1 MAELSR
7 FDSLGLGSGHGV
19 CRGPTLS
26 PLPRNHSMVSS
37 GVLPW
42 PPSSLARPLG
52 SGRNGKG
59 LVSQVATFRPP
70 GAAQLWNRPR
80 QSRTCGIAWWLLGPT
95 NTLQMTALG
104 TGCTG
109 PLCSRP
115 HPPLPEVPAGL
126 LSALPISA
134 LRCAPLCSPGWKK
147 IQEII
152 SLLLLFMSLG
162 LLEKEHF
169 FICVEN

>member
-37 GVLPW
+37 GVLPS

-115 HPPLPEVPAGL
+115 HPPLPEVPAG
-126 LSALPISA
+126 PPP
-134 LRCAPLCSPGWKK
+134 CAPRCRLGVALGPADLGSPVRTAV
-147 IQEII
+147 
-152 SLLLLFMSLG
+152 LAR
-162 LLEKEHF
+162 LE
-169 FICVEN
+169 ENTGDN

>member
-70 GAAQLWNRPR
+70 GAAAAVESTSAEPHLWDCLVAPGSYQHAPDDSSGDRVHRTPVLPAPPPTPR
-80 QSRTCGIAWWLLGPT
+80 SARGVALSPADLGSPVRTAVLTRLEE
-95 NTLQMTALG
+95 NTG
-104 TGCTG
+104 D
-109 PLCSRP
+109 
-115 HPPLPEVPAGL
+115 
-126 LSALPISA
+126 
-134 LRCAPLCSPGWKK
+134 
-147 IQEII
+147 
-152 SLLLLFMSLG
+152 
-162 LLEKEHF
+162 
-169 FICVEN
+169 N